1 MKNLILIGLFTLF
14 SLQAKS
20 QTEIKKDYYGNGKI
34 KSLTSYLGSKK
45 DGIQT
50 YYNKD
55 GEVMLITPWLND
67 KKEGL
72 EVYYKNGELKT
83 EITYSNGLKHGIYN
97 IYYKGSLYQQMVFS
111 YDRLTDTLLDVGQ
124 IEKEQ
129 AIARNKERLANLD
142 RFFQGVEKMETQAI
156 PTSYSTND
164 GNGVSGTDAKKVE
177 RKIINADGSTTI
189 SKP

>member
-1 MKNLILIGLFTLF
+1 MKNSIVILVLTLF
-14 SLQAKS
+14 SLSVKS
-20 QTEIKKDYYGNGKI
+20 QTEIKKDYYGNGKL
-34 KSLTSYLGSKK
+34 KSITSYVGGKK
-45 DGIQT
+45 DGLQT

-67 KKEGL
+67 KKEGV

-83 EITYSNGLKHGIYN
+83 EITYANGLKDGIYN
-97 IYYKGSLYQQMVFS
+97 IYYKGNLYQQMVFS
-111 YDRLTDTLLDVGQ
+111 YDKLTDTLLDVGK

-142 RFFQGVEKMETQAI
+142 RFFLGVEKMETQAV

-164 GNGVSGTDAKKVE
+164 GNGVNGTGERKVE
-177 RKIINADGSTTI
+177 RNIINADGSTTK
-189 SKP
+189 SKE

>member
-1 MKNLILIGLFTLF
+1 MKNALLLLAITLF
-14 SLQAKS
+14 SLSVNA

-34 KSLTSYLGSKK
+34 KSLTSYVDGKK

-67 KKEGL
+67 KKEGV

-97 IYYKGSLYQQMVFS
+97 IYYKGNLYQQMVFE
-111 YDRLTDTLLDVGQ
+111 YDRLTQTLLDVGQ
-124 IEKEQ
+124 IEKDQ

-164 GNGVSGTDAKKVE
+164 GNGVSGTDARKVE
-177 RKIINADGSTTI
+177 RKVINADGSTTTT
-189 SKP
+189 KD

>member
-1 MKNLILIGLFTLF
+1 MKNLILIVLVTLF
-14 SLQAKS
+14 SIQAKS

>member
-1 MKNLILIGLFTLF
+1 MKNSIVILIITLF
-14 SLQAKS
+14 SLTAKS
-20 QTEIKKDYYGNGKI
+20 QTEIKKDYYGSGKI
-34 KSLTSYLGSKK
+34 KSITSYVDGKK

-67 KKEGL
+67 KKEGV

-83 EITYSNGLKHGIYN
+83 EITYANGLKDGIYN

-124 IEKEQ
+124 IQKEQ
-129 AIARNKERLANLD
+129 AIARNKERLARLD
-142 RFFQGVEKMETQAI
+142 AFVNGLEKMETEAI
-156 PTSYSTND
+156 PTSYSKNDDGTN
-164 GNGVSGTDAKKVE
+164 GTNAKKIE
-177 RKIINADGSTTI
+177 RRVINTDGSTTT
-189 SKP
+189 SK

>member
-156 PTSYSTND
+156 PTSFSTND

-177 RKIINADGSTTI
+177 RKIINADGSTTR

>member
-67 KKEGL
+67 NKEGL